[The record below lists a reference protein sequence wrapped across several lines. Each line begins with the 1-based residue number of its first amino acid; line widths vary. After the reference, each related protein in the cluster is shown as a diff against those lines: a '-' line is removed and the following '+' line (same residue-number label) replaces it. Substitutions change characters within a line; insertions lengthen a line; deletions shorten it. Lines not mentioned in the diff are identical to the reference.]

1 MAALEWR
8 EKDARRARDSMNLLT
23 ALSSRTMMMLTP
35 IIRHSREE
43 ELPVADVVTRNA
55 RVSAGMQ

>member
-1 MAALEWR
+1 
-8 EKDARRARDSMNLLT
+8 MNLLT